1 MQLSFDQ
8 EKTWRDA
15 AIEPPQSPWSWV
27 VWNYQRPDMPVGKSM
42 ISVRAVDTA
51 GTVQTSTITRPQPNG
66 ATGLHS
72 IVVNVF
78 EA

>member
-1 MQLSFDQ
+1 M
-8 EKTWRDA
+8 
-15 AIEPPQSPWSWV
+15 V
-27 VWNYQRPDMPVGKSM
+27 
-42 ISVRAVDTA
+42 SVRAVDTT

-78 EA
+78 KA